1 MAQACSQN
9 EAEFV
14 LLLEPYPMHFH
25 YLGGLDNEIENRKIL
40 LFINSLHL
48 TSLSRYLFFGWL
60 NLIKLDFQD
69 VFPHN
74 PPPMHKVIHSESIKA
89 ALAARGWSQEQL
101 AKEIGESPQ
110 VVSHWLQG
118 THFPRPQKLLKLATT
133 LMLGFD
139 QLVMPDANQP
149 IIAFRKKAGSKT
161 TDEHI
166 VKAMAMA
173 ALLRP
178 LVDYLPERR
187 ALHVSLPSPSTNYM
201 PLQNAVAQV
210 REKLGIGKHAV
221 LRYEHLI
228 KEFKDNDALLVPT
241 LWGEKQN
248 HKNALHILL
257 PDMNVTFVYL
267 NLDTHLEDFKF
278 WMAHELAH
286 VYTPELAG
294 TNEGE
299 DFADAFAGALLF
311 PQDCAEVAYAQ
322 ATQVHGAQA
331 VLKSLLAHAHEHSIS
346 LYTVFRQVQN
356 LAQAKGL
363 TPLQLLEAQVH
374 AVRNNQHNGLVSEA
388 LFKPIPPSAEGLIAV
403 TANLFSSGFF
413 IALRALLVERGT
425 GPGYLQQ
432 ILDIGLQDATALH
445 RSLVGELPH

>member
-1 MAQACSQN
+1 
-9 EAEFV
+9 
-14 LLLEPYPMHFH
+14 
-25 YLGGLDNEIENRKIL
+25 
-40 LFINSLHL
+40 
-48 TSLSRYLFFGWL
+48 
-60 NLIKLDFQD
+60 
-69 VFPHN
+69 
-74 PPPMHKVIHSESIKA
+74 MHKVIHTESIKT

-101 AKEIGESPQ
+101 ATAIGESPQ
-110 VVSHWLQG
+110 LVSHWLQG
-118 THFPRPQKLLKLATT
+118 KHFPRPEKLLKLATT

-187 ALHVSLPSPSTNYM
+187 ALHLSLTSPSTDYV
-201 PLQNAVAQV
+201 PLQNAVAEV
-210 REKLGIGKHAV
+210 RAKLGIGAQAV
-221 LRYEHLI
+221 LGYEHLI
-228 KEFKDNDALLVPT
+228 KEFKDNDALLVPA
-241 LWGEKQN
+241 LWGEKKN

-257 PDMNVTFVYL
+257 PDKSVTFVYL

-311 PQDCAEVAYAQ
+311 PKGCAEAAYAQ
-322 ATQVHGAQA
+322 ATQVHD
-331 VLKSLLAHAHEHSIS
+331 VLKTLLAHAHAHSIS
-346 LYTVFRQVQN
+346 LYTVFREVRN
-356 LAQAKGL
+356 FAQAKGL
-363 TPLQLLEAQVH
+363 HPLQLSEVQVH
-374 AVRNNQHNGLVSEA
+374 AVRSNQHNGLVSEA
-388 LFKPIPPSAEGLIAV
+388 LFKPVAPNAEALIAI
-403 TANLFSSGFF
+403 TANLFCSGFF
-413 IALRALLVERGT
+413 VALKTMLVERGT
-425 GPGYLQQ
+425 GPGYLRQ

-445 RSLVGELPH
+445 RALVGEISS

>member
-1 MAQACSQN
+1 
-9 EAEFV
+9 
-14 LLLEPYPMHFH
+14 
-25 YLGGLDNEIENRKIL
+25 
-40 LFINSLHL
+40 
-48 TSLSRYLFFGWL
+48 
-60 NLIKLDFQD
+60 
-69 VFPHN
+69 
-74 PPPMHKVIHSESIKA
+74 MHKVIHSESVRA
-89 ALAARGWSQEQL
+89 ALRARGWSQEQL
-101 AKEIGESPQ
+101 ARAIGESPQ
-110 VVSHWLQG
+110 VISHWLQG
-118 THFPRPQKLLKLATT
+118 KNFPRPEKLLKLATT

-178 LVDYLPERR
+178 LVDYLPDRR
-187 ALHVSLPSPSTNYM
+187 ALHVSLPSASTDYV
-201 PLQNAVAQV
+201 PLQSAVAQV
-210 REKLGIGKHAV
+210 REKLGIGKQAV
-221 LRYEHLI
+221 LGYELLI
-228 KEFKDNDALLVPT
+228 KEFKDNDALLVPA
-241 LWGEKQN
+241 LWGEKKN

-257 PDMNVTFVYL
+257 PDKSVTFVYL

-311 PQDCAEVAYAQ
+311 PEDCAEVAYAQ
-322 ATQVHGAQA
+322 ATKAHGVQA
-331 VLKSLLAHAHEHSIS
+331 ILKTLLAHAHAHSIS

-363 TPLQLLEAQVH
+363 TALQLSDTQIH
-374 AVRNNQHNGLVSEA
+374 AARTNQHNGLVSEA
-388 LFKPIPPSAEGLIAV
+388 LFKPMPPHAEGLIAV

-413 IALRALLVERGT
+413 VALRALLVDRGT

-445 RSLVGELPH
+445 RALVGEPAH

>member
-1 MAQACSQN
+1 
-9 EAEFV
+9 
-14 LLLEPYPMHFH
+14 
-25 YLGGLDNEIENRKIL
+25 
-40 LFINSLHL
+40 
-48 TSLSRYLFFGWL
+48 
-60 NLIKLDFQD
+60 
-69 VFPHN
+69 
-74 PPPMHKVIHSESIKA
+74 MHKVIHSESIKA
-89 ALAARGWSQEQL
+89 ALASRGWTQEQL

-118 THFPRPQKLLKLATT
+118 KNFPRPEKLLKLATT
-133 LMLGFD
+133 LVLGFD
-139 QLVMPDANQP
+139 QLVMSDANKP
-149 IIAFRKKAGSKT
+149 IIAFRKKAGSRT

-187 ALHVSLPSPSTNYM
+187 ALHMSLPSPSTDYV

-210 REKLGIGKHAV
+210 RAKLGIGAQAV
-221 LRYEHLI
+221 LGYERLI
-228 KEFKDNDALLVPT
+228 KEFKDNDALLVPA
-241 LWGEKQN
+241 LWGEKKN

-257 PDMNVTFVYL
+257 PDKSVTFVYL

-311 PQDCAEVAYAQ
+311 PQGCAEAAYAQ
-322 ATQVHGAQA
+322 ATSSVKGAQA
-331 VLKSLLAHAHEHSIS
+331 ELRILLEHAHAHSIS
-346 LYTVFRQVQN
+346 LFTVFRQVQN
-356 LAQAKGL
+356 FAQAKGMQ
-363 TPLQLLEAQVH
+363 PLQLSDVQVH
-374 AVRNNQHNGLVSEA
+374 AVRSNQHNGLVSEA
-388 LFKPIPPSAEGLIAV
+388 LFKPLPPSAEALIAV

-413 IALRALLVERGT
+413 VALKTMLVERGT

-445 RSLVGELPH
+445 RALVGGIPH

>member
-1 MAQACSQN
+1 
-9 EAEFV
+9 
-14 LLLEPYPMHFH
+14 
-25 YLGGLDNEIENRKIL
+25 
-40 LFINSLHL
+40 
-48 TSLSRYLFFGWL
+48 
-60 NLIKLDFQD
+60 
-69 VFPHN
+69 
-74 PPPMHKVIHSESIKA
+74 MHKVIHSESIKA

-118 THFPRPQKLLKLATT
+118 KNFPRPAKLLKLATT

-178 LVDYLPERR
+178 LVGYLPERR
-187 ALHVSLPSPSTNYM
+187 ALHMTLPSPSTDYV
-201 PLQNAVAQV
+201 PLQNAVAEV
-210 REKLGIGKHAV
+210 REKLGVGKQAV
-221 LRYEHLI
+221 LGYERLI

-257 PDMNVTFVYL
+257 PDTSVTFVYL

-294 TNEGE
+294 SNEGE

-311 PQDCAEVAYAQ
+311 PQGCAEVAYAQ
-322 ATQVHGAQA
+322 ATQVHGVQA
-331 VLKSLLAHAHEHSIS
+331 LLKSLLAHAHEHSIS

-356 LAQAKGL
+356 FAQAKGL
-363 TPLQLLEAQVH
+363 HPLQLADVQIH

-388 LFKPIPPSAEGLIAV
+388 LFKPMPPNAEGLIAV
-403 TANLFSSGFF
+403 TANLFCSDFF
-413 IALRALLVERGT
+413 VALKTMLVERGT

-445 RSLVGELPH
+445 RALVGEFQH

>member
-1 MAQACSQN
+1 
-9 EAEFV
+9 
-14 LLLEPYPMHFH
+14 
-25 YLGGLDNEIENRKIL
+25 
-40 LFINSLHL
+40 
-48 TSLSRYLFFGWL
+48 
-60 NLIKLDFQD
+60 
-69 VFPHN
+69 
-74 PPPMHKVIHSESIKA
+74 MHKVIHTESIKT

-101 AKEIGESPQ
+101 ATAIGESPQ

-118 THFPRPQKLLKLATT
+118 KHFPRPEKLLKLATT

-187 ALHVSLPSPSTNYM
+187 ALHLSLPSPSTDYV
-201 PLQNAVAQV
+201 PLQNAVAEV
-210 REKLGIGKHAV
+210 RAKLGIGAQAV
-221 LRYEHLI
+221 LGYEHLI
-228 KEFKDNDALLVPT
+228 KEFKDNDALLVPA
-241 LWGEKQN
+241 LWGEKKN

-257 PDMNVTFVYL
+257 PDKSVTFVYL

-311 PQDCAEVAYAQ
+311 PKGCAEAAYAQ
-322 ATQVHGAQA
+322 ATQVHD
-331 VLKSLLAHAHEHSIS
+331 VLKTLLAHAHAHSIS
-346 LYTVFRQVQN
+346 LYTVFREVRN
-356 LAQAKGL
+356 FAQAKGL
-363 TPLQLLEAQVH
+363 HPLQLSEVQVH
-374 AVRNNQHNGLVSEA
+374 AVRSNQHNGLVSEA
-388 LFKPIPPSAEGLIAV
+388 LFKPVAPNAEALIAI
-403 TANLFSSGFF
+403 TANLFCSGFF
-413 IALRALLVERGT
+413 VALKTMLVERVT
-425 GPGYLQQ
+425 GPGYLRQ

-445 RSLVGELPH
+445 RALVGEISS

>member
-1 MAQACSQN
+1 
-9 EAEFV
+9 
-14 LLLEPYPMHFH
+14 
-25 YLGGLDNEIENRKIL
+25 
-40 LFINSLHL
+40 
-48 TSLSRYLFFGWL
+48 
-60 NLIKLDFQD
+60 
-69 VFPHN
+69 
-74 PPPMHKVIHSESIKA
+74 MHKVIHTESIKT

-101 AKEIGESPQ
+101 ATAIGESPQ

-118 THFPRPQKLLKLATT
+118 KHFPRPEKLLKLATT

-187 ALHVSLPSPSTNYM
+187 ALHLSLTSPSTDYV
-201 PLQNAVAQV
+201 PLQNAVAEV
-210 REKLGIGKHAV
+210 RAKLGIGAQAV
-221 LRYEHLI
+221 LGYEHLI
-228 KEFKDNDALLVPT
+228 KEFKDNDALLVPA
-241 LWGEKQN
+241 LWGEKKN

-257 PDMNVTFVYL
+257 PDKSVTFVYL

-311 PQDCAEVAYAQ
+311 PKGCAEAAYAQ
-322 ATQVHGAQA
+322 ATQVPD
-331 VLKSLLAHAHEHSIS
+331 VLKTLLAHAHAHSIS
-346 LYTVFRQVQN
+346 LYTVFREVRN
-356 LAQAKGL
+356 FAQAKGL
-363 TPLQLLEAQVH
+363 HPLQLSEVQVH
-374 AVRNNQHNGLVSEA
+374 AVRSNQHNGLVSEA
-388 LFKPIPPSAEGLIAV
+388 LFKPVAPNAEALIAI
-403 TANLFSSGFF
+403 TANLFCSGFF
-413 IALRALLVERGT
+413 VALKTMLVERGT

-445 RSLVGELPH
+445 RALVGEISS

>member
-1 MAQACSQN
+1 
-9 EAEFV
+9 
-14 LLLEPYPMHFH
+14 
-25 YLGGLDNEIENRKIL
+25 
-40 LFINSLHL
+40 
-48 TSLSRYLFFGWL
+48 
-60 NLIKLDFQD
+60 
-69 VFPHN
+69 
-74 PPPMHKVIHSESIKA
+74 MHKVIHTESIKT

-101 AKEIGESPQ
+101 ATAIGESPQ

-118 THFPRPQKLLKLATT
+118 KHFPRPEKLLKLATT

-187 ALHVSLPSPSTNYM
+187 ALHLSLTSPSTDYV
-201 PLQNAVAQV
+201 PLQNAVAEV
-210 REKLGIGKHAV
+210 RAKLGIGAQAV
-221 LRYEHLI
+221 LGYEHLI
-228 KEFKDNDALLVPT
+228 KEFKDNDALLVPA
-241 LWGEKQN
+241 LWGEKKN

-257 PDMNVTFVYL
+257 PDKSVTFVYL

-311 PQDCAEVAYAQ
+311 PKGCAEAAYAQ
-322 ATQVHGAQA
+322 ATQVHD
-331 VLKSLLAHAHEHSIS
+331 VLKTLLAHAHAHSIS
-346 LYTVFRQVQN
+346 LYTVFREVRN
-356 LAQAKGL
+356 FAQAKGL
-363 TPLQLLEAQVH
+363 HPLQLSEVQVH
-374 AVRNNQHNGLVSEA
+374 AVRSNQHNGLVSEA
-388 LFKPIPPSAEGLIAV
+388 LFKPVAPNAEALIAI
-403 TANLFSSGFF
+403 TANLFCSGFF
-413 IALRALLVERGT
+413 VALKTMLVERGT

-445 RSLVGELPH
+445 RALVGEISS